1 MIIQRSARFK
11 GSFVVLLAMMV
22 LPSTLSAGIFRTK
35 DLFGSEV
42 NLQGIYNF
50 DIAYGARYRL
60 DGRDPALIAQISG
73 GSNLQN
79 SLLDDGNL
87 NYDPHQFVSNMVR
100 ANGDLTLRLGAF
112 GAYVRGYAFYDYEN
126 DRGERARTELSSR
139 ADEQFSRDAQ
149 ILDAYLSARFSVGGV
164 PIQIRV
170 GDQVVAWGQS
180 TFFSTSGVNV
190 INPLNVPLVQQ
201 PTATPEDLRLPVGLV
216 WGAIHIT
223 PLISLEAFYQYS
235 WEGTIIPEKGTYLS
249 GNDLTPGVTSAQF
262 TGTASDLGTDVC
274 ARFGLDP
281 SVYNFQGSNGE
292 DPTKIRALEPPPS
305 SEQGGDGCFD
315 FLYLKARGNPDAL
328 DPKDGGQYGFTLQSI
343 IPKWNDTKIALH
355 YANYHSRLPYVSG
368 FSVSQE
374 ALDNSASNTVFNVRN
389 GLLSPAAAAEYTF
402 ANLTKELELVF
413 EYPEDI
419 QMFGLSFNT
428 TTIHTGTAFSG
439 EIAHF
444 RNHPFQLH
452 VGQVVPALLDFT
464 PSAHPGF
471 PGGDYSPPY
480 ESDSFVRSWIELD
493 KTQAALGV
501 TQLFG
506 PQLGASQVAV
516 SLEAAYLHIHDMPD
530 KDNVRLQTPGVPILQ
545 FEPQD
550 LFADAGSWG
559 YRLAGV
565 LTYSNVLGAFEVS
578 PRVVFSHDVAGNSPV
593 GQPFQE
599 GRKVFTLGVKGI
611 YLDRFSTDLS
621 YTNFFGAGDY
631 NVLNDR
637 DFLNFNLRYSF

>member
-1 MIIQRSARFK
+1 MTTQRSARFERR
-11 GSFVVLLAMMV
+11 FVVLLAMMV
-22 LPSTLSAGIFRTK
+22 LPSTLYAGIFRTK

-60 DGRDPALIAQISG
+60 DDRDPALIAQISG

-87 NYDPHQFVSNMVR
+87 NYDQHQFVSNMVR
-100 ANGDLTLRLGAF
+100 ATGELTLRLGAF

-126 DRGERARTELSSR
+126 DRGDRARTELSSL
-139 ADEQFSRDAQ
+139 ADEQVSRDARF
-149 ILDAYLSARFSVGGV
+149 LDAYLSAHFTVGGLPV
-164 PIQIRV
+164 QFRV

-190 INPLNVPLVQQ
+190 INPLNIPLVQQ

-216 WGAIHIT
+216 WGAIHLT

-235 WEGTIIPEKGTYLS
+235 WDSTIIPAKGTYLS
-249 GNDLTPGVTSAQF
+249 GADLVPGVNTAQF

-281 SVYNFQGSNGE
+281 SVYNFQDSNGE
-292 DPTKIRALEPPPS
+292 DPTKIKALEPPPS
-305 SEQGGDGCFD
+305 AAQGGDGCFD
-315 FLYLKARGNPDAL
+315 FLYLKARSPGNIEPEN
-328 DPKDGGQYGFTLQSI
+328 GGQYGFTLQSI

-355 YANYHSRLPYVSG
+355 YANFHSRLPYLSG
-368 FSVSQE
+368 YTVSQQ
-374 ALDNSASNTVFNVRN
+374 ALDSSASNAEFNEDN
-389 GLLSPAAAAEYTF
+389 GLLSRAAAGEYAF
-402 ANLTKELELVF
+402 ANVTKDIELLF

-419 QMFGLSFNT
+419 QMFGVSFNT
-428 TTIHTGTAFSG
+428 TTIRTGTAFSG

-452 VGQVVPALLDFT
+452 VGQVVPGLLNLT
-464 PSAHPGF
+464 PPDHPGF
-471 PGGDYSPPY
+471 PDGDYSPPY
-480 ESDSFVRSWIELD
+480 ASDAYISSWIELD
-493 KTQAALGV
+493 KTQASMGV

-516 SLEAAYLHIHDMPD
+516 TLEGAYLHIHDMPD
-530 KDNVRLQTPGVPILQ
+530 KDNVRLQTPGVALLQ
-545 FEPQD
+545 FGPQD

-578 PRVVFSHDVAGNSPV
+578 PRVVFSHDVAGNSPA